1 MVAHML
7 SKSKALRSKIKE
19 NLKRKK
25 NGQYFCNKIAG
36 ARFFFFFFFDPNPNP
51 RTKFKGMYSGNKV
64 VAQALLG

>member
-36 ARFFFFFFFDPNPNP
+36 ARFFFFFFLIQIPIPEQNS
-51 RTKFKGMYSGNKV
+51 RACTQGTRW
-64 VAQALLG
+64 